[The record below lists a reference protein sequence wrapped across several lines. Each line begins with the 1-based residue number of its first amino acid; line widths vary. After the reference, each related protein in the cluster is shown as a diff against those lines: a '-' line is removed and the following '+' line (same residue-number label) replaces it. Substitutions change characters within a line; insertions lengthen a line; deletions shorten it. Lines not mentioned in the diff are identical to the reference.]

1 MIMTS
6 MTMANPI
13 STITIST
20 MTISTPVYLYI
31 SLAAL
36 LATTFVLLALRR
48 RKIEIG
54 LDHARSLMDSLDLAA
69 FRNLVDPDEEAFLQS
84 RLPAAQFR
92 KIKRE
97 RTWAALAYV
106 RDLSHIAL
114 EFSRFAHAAQSSSD
128 PQLAAL
134 GRQIASSA
142 VSLRLLA
149 LQATGRLFI
158 TATFPALP
166 PRRPDSLL
174 EQYTRS
180 TGLVIRFG
188 MMEHALRR
196 AS

>member
-1 MIMTS
+1 MS
-6 MTMANPI
+6 
-13 STITIST
+13 
-20 MTISTPVYLYI
+20 VYFYI
-31 SLAAL
+31 GLAAL
-36 LATTFVLLALRR
+36 LATTFVLLAFRR
-48 RKIEIG
+48 WKSAPG
-54 LDHARSLMDSLDLAA
+54 LDQTRLLMDSLDLAA
-69 FRNLVDPDEEAFLQS
+69 FRNLVDPEEEAFLQS

-97 RTWAALAYV
+97 RTWVALAYV

-128 PQLAAL
+128 PQLAEL
-134 GRQIASSA
+134 GRQIAYSA

-149 LQATGRLFI
+149 LQATGRLFV

-174 EQYTRS
+174 DQYTRS
-180 TGLVIRFG
+180 SGLVIRYG
-188 MMEHALRR
+188 MMEHAQKR